1 MAQQRTTADDA
12 EHVVV
17 FLIGMR
23 IGSWWR
29 LADWLPV
36 AAAMPRMLREL
47 DQARIG
53 LLDARTYV
61 SGRVVL
67 VVQYWASVEQ
77 LHAYARATDREH
89 LPAWRAFSRRAR
101 RGSSVGIFH
110 ETYLAPPGARESVY
124 VQMPVH
130 GLARAVGSAPV
141 TGRRRRALA
150 QPPVLPAAG

>member
-1 MAQQRTTADDA
+1 MDQRTTADDTGD
-12 EHVVV
+12 VVV

-29 LADWLPV
+29 VGSWLPV

-47 DQARIG
+47 AGADLG

-67 VVQYWASVEQ
+67 VVQYWASLEQ
-77 LHAYARATDREH
+77 PTRTPGPPTASTCRPGGPS
-89 LPAWRAFSRRAR
+89 PAGPLSP
-101 RGSSVGIFH
+101 SVGIFH
-110 ETYLAPPGARESVY
+110 ETYLAPPAACESVY
-124 VQMPVH
+124 VDMPVH

-150 QPPVLPAAG
+150 QPPVLPVAG